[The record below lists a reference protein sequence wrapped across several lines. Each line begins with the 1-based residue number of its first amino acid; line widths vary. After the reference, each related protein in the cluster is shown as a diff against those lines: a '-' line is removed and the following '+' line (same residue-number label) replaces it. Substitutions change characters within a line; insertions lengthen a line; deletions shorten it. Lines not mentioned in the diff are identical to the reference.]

1 MDDAVSALMMI
12 ELHSARV
19 PSAPV
24 TSNTARCYRREFSN
38 SVREGHMNKFLIS
51 AALIALAG
59 SALAQDA
66 MTVVK
71 LDTLTWRE
79 HPVFKGAQTV
89 ILLGDPTKPETIVQ
103 RVKFPPNYR
112 VPPHTHPYAEVV
124 TVISGNFGNG
134 MGEKFDAE
142 KGEMLKAGS
151 LFALPAQHAHYVW
164 TANEETI
171 VQIQFTGPGG
181 ITFINPEDDPR
192 TK

>member
-1 MDDAVSALMMI
+1 
-12 ELHSARV
+12 
-19 PSAPV
+19 
-24 TSNTARCYRREFSN
+24 
-38 SVREGHMNKFLIS
+38 MNKFLIS

-151 LFALPAQHAHYVW
+151 LWVYPAKHAHYAW
-164 TANEETI
+164 TENEQAI
-171 VQIQFTGPGG
+171 LQVQFIGPGG
-181 ITFINPEDDPR
+181 IDYINPADDPR
-192 TK
+192 KK

>member
-1 MDDAVSALMMI
+1 MKKLLVLMAL
-12 ELHSARV
+12 
-19 PSAPV
+19 
-24 TSNTARCYRREFSN
+24 T
-38 SVREGHMNKFLIS
+38 
-51 AALIALAG
+51 ALAG

-66 MTVVK
+66 MKVTMVTP
-71 LDTLTWRE
+71 DALTWKDN
-79 HPVFKGAQTV
+79 PNIPKGGQVAV
-89 ILLGDPTKPETIVQ
+89 LVGDPTKAGSVVVQ

-124 TVISGNFGNG
+124 TVISGNFGSG
-134 MGEKFDAE
+134 MGEKFDAGE
-142 KGEMLKAGS
+142 GEMLKAGS
-151 LFALPAQHAHYVW
+151 LFALPANHAHYVW